1 MTAFARASLLAL
13 VAWMGLGAGT
23 AHAQASLDELLTSFR
38 RIEALECSF
47 HEERR
52 IALLFAPIVTEGTI
66 HYVRPGRLAR
76 RITSPSP
83 EVILI
88 EGSTLRMG
96 RAGHEETID
105 LASQP
110 VVRSFVDSIVQLL
123 AGDRAAL
130 ERSYT
135 VTSAARDGG
144 TRITMRPRSA
154 PLTDLLTSIEF
165 ELTGTMLSRMVMT
178 ETSGDVTTTTF
189 GDVDTARRYT
199 PAEITR
205 LFSLN

>member
-1 MTAFARASLLAL
+1 MTAFARANAL
-13 VAWMGLGAGT
+13 VALVLLSFAGR
-23 AHAQASLDELLTSFR
+23 AEAQTSLDDLLASFR
-38 RIEALECSF
+38 AIEGLECRF
-47 HEERR
+47 HEEKRV
-52 IALLFAPIVTEGTI
+52 ALLFAPIVTDGTI

-76 RITSPSP
+76 RVTSPSP

-88 EGSTLRMG
+88 DGSTLRMG

-105 LASQP
+105 LGSQP

-135 VTSAARDGG
+135 ITTESLGGG
-144 TRITMRPRSA
+144 THITMRPRSA
-154 PLTDLLTSIEF
+154 PLSDLLESIVF
-165 ELTGTMLSRMVMT
+165 ELAGTTLTQMVMT

-189 GDVDTARRYT
+189 SEVDVHRRYS
-199 PAEITR
+199 ASELSR
-205 LFSLN
+205 LFSVE